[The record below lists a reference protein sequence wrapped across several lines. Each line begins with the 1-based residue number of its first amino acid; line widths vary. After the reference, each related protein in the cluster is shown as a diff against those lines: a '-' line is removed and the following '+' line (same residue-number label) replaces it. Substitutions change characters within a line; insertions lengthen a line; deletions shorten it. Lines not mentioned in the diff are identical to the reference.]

1 MTPAATFLDT
11 LQSAADQASGAE
23 TAFHRELAQR
33 IKLLEEE
40 RAYAFRRLNLMHLIT
55 NSVMG
60 SDDRDLAIA
69 GSLAMVRIELG
80 WDGEDEG
87 HDLVIAQLKPVS
99 EAVLAVLKPPAEE
112 HAEPQPRSSAPDP
125 VAALR
130 QFEQWYA
137 ATYQRSFWSLF
148 DQERPELPLVE
159 RC

>member
-1 MTPAATFLDT
+1 MTPTATFLDA
-11 LQSAADQASGAE
+11 LKSAADQASGAE

-33 IKLLEEE
+33 VKMLEEE
-40 RAYAFRRLNLMHLIT
+40 RAYAFRRLNLMQLIA

-60 SDDRDLAIA
+60 SEDRDVAIA

-80 WDGEDEG
+80 WDGDDEG
-87 HDLVIAQLKPVS
+87 HGLVMTQLKSVS
-99 EAVLAVLKPPAEE
+99 EAVLAVLNPPVEDDA
-112 HAEPQPRSSAPDP
+112 QPKAPVPDP
-125 VAALR
+125 VQALK

-137 ATYQRSFWSLF
+137 TTYQRSFWSLF

>member
-1 MTPAATFLDT
+1 MTPATTFLNT
-11 LQSAADQASGAE
+11 LKSAADQASGAE

-33 IKLLEEE
+33 IKLLEKE
-40 RAYAFRRLNLMHLIT
+40 RAYAFRRLNLMQLIA

-60 SDDRDLAIA
+60 SEDRDMAIA

-80 WDGEDEG
+80 WDGEDDG
-87 HDLVIAQLKPVS
+87 HNLVMTQLKNVS
-99 EAVLAVLKPPAEE
+99 EAVLGVLKPPSEE
-112 HAEPQPRSSAPDP
+112 NAAPQAPAPDP
-125 VAALR
+125 VAALK

-137 ATYQRSFWSLF
+137 RTYQRSFWSLF

>member
-1 MTPAATFLDT
+1 MTPATTFLDT
-11 LQSAADQASGAE
+11 LKSAADQASGAE

-40 RAYAFRRLNLMHLIT
+40 RAYAFRRLNLMQLIA

-60 SDDRDLAIA
+60 SEDRDMAIA

-80 WDGEDEG
+80 WDGEDDG
-87 HDLVIAQLKPVS
+87 HNLVMTQLKNVS
-99 EAVLAVLKPPAEE
+99 EAVPGVLKPLSEE
-112 HAEPQPRSSAPDP
+112 NAEPQAPAPDP
-125 VAALR
+125 VAALK

-137 ATYQRSFWSLF
+137 TTYQRSFWSLF

>member
-1 MTPAATFLDT
+1 MTPSPTFLDA
-11 LQSAADQASGAE
+11 LKAAADQASGAE

-40 RAYAFRRLNLMHLIT
+40 RAYAFRRLNLMQLIA

-60 SDDRDLAIA
+60 SEDRDVAIA

-80 WDGEDEG
+80 WDGEDDN
-87 HDLVIAQLKPVS
+87 HNLVMAQLRPVS
-99 EAVLAVLKPPAEE
+99 EAVLAVLNPPVEE
-112 HAEPQPRSSAPDP
+112 NARPEAPAPDP
-125 VAALR
+125 VAALK
-130 QFEQWYA
+130 QFEQWYT

>member
-40 RAYAFRRLNLMHLIT
+40 RAYAFRRLNLMQLIT
-55 NSVMG
+55 NAVMG

-80 WDGEDEG
+80 WVGEDEG
-87 HDLVIAQLKPVS
+87 HDLVMVQLKPVS
-99 EAVLAVLKPPAEE
+99 EAVLTILKPPADEN
-112 HAEPQPRSSAPDP
+112 AEQQAPAPDP
-125 VAALR
+125 IAALK

-137 ATYQRSFWSLF
+137 TTYQRSFWSLF